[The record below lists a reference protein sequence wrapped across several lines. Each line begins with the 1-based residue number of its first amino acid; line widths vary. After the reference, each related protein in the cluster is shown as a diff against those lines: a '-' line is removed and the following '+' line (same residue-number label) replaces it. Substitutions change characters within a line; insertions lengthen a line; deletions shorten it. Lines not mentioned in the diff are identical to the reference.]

1 MVRASTG
8 PVRSS
13 GRASARSRS
22 AGAPGRALRAG
33 ILLVTW
39 AVAAGTGAPRAL
51 DAQEAPRL
59 EEGRRLRV
67 TSPAVVHHTLEGT
80 LVERSATSLLLRP
93 DGGGDPVELELTD
106 VRRLQV
112 DTGRHRATL
121 RGAFAGFWSGLILGL
136 IIYEIDESDDE
147 IDPECGDLQC
157 YENDF
162 FAAMS
167 LGGAAVG
174 AGVGSLFHVTE
185 WTDVPPG
192 RLGLSAALVPGAR
205 GRAGAVDSVPLP
217 SPALEVRLQV
227 VF

>member
-39 AVAAGTGAPRAL
+39 AVAAGTGAPGAL

-59 EEGRRLRV
+59 EEGRRVRV
-67 TSPAVVHHTLEGT
+67 TSPALVHHSLEGT

-93 DGGGDPVELELTD
+93 DGGGDPVELELAD

-121 RGAFAGFWSGLILGL
+121 RGAFAGLWSGLILAL
-136 IIYEIDESDDE
+136 IIYEVDEADDE

-185 WTDVPPG
+185 WRDVPPG
-192 RLGLSAALVPGAR
+192 RMGLSAGLVH
-205 GRAGAVDSVPLP
+205 RASRIGEHREDVPIP
-217 SPALEVRLQV
+217 SAALELRLEL